1 MVGRY
6 LEGGNW
12 GIFPGTDM
20 TFTKKVMK
28 IIKKKTQSRK
38 PVGSEIRIQYV
49 LNMNP
54 RMLGLQ
60 KPAC

>member
-28 IIKKKTQSRK
+28 IIKKKNSVKKASR
-38 PVGSEIRIQYV
+38 
-49 LNMNP
+49 
-54 RMLGLQ
+54 
-60 KPAC
+60 